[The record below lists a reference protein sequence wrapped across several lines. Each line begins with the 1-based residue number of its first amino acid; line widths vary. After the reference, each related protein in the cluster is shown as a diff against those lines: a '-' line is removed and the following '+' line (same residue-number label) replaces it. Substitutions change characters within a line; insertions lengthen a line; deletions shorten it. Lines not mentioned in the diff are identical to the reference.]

1 MLFRSACAITN
12 GSSVAAPWPYTPKS
26 GPSGFF
32 PKLSFFEG
40 GVDLNALNLSNECF
54 ASFAGETRS
63 SQSITAE
70 LKDIILH
77 AFQPCNPALTVTKQ
91 CTAAVAPDGVT
102 VNVSFSGQ
110 VCNTGTDDLTGVSV
124 SDSKG
129 TVTVPPSSNILIGA
143 CSSYSGGYS
152 STTLVNTDTATAS
165 GTGVRSHTAVSNLS
179 LPATCSAA
187 ANPSCSVN
195 KNCATNLV
203 ADNSRLTVKVT
214 FDGQV
219 CNTGNVV
226 LSSVTLAND
235 KDGVISGP
243 SGTLAVS
250 ECSPYSGS
258 YFPSSL
264 VGQNGTA
271 TDTVTVG
278 ASGALSSGAV
288 ACTATHECNLCPLPQ

>member
-1 MLFRSACAITN
+1 M
-12 GSSVAAPWPYTPKS
+12 
-26 GPSGFF
+26 
-32 PKLSFFEG
+32 
-40 GVDLNALNLSNECF
+40 
-54 ASFAGETRS
+54 
-63 SQSITAE
+63 
-70 LKDIILH
+70 
-77 AFQPCNPALTVTKQ
+77 
-91 CTAAVAPDGVT
+91 
-102 VNVSFSGQ
+102 
-110 VCNTGTDDLTGVSV
+110 
-124 SDSKG
+124 
-129 TVTVPPSSNILIGA
+129 
-143 CSSYSGGYS
+143 
-152 STTLVNTDTATAS
+152 
-165 GTGVRSHTAVSNLS
+165 
-179 LPATCSAA
+179 
-187 ANPSCSVN
+187 N

>member
-1 MLFRSACAITN
+1 MLLDGGTVTVPLLSETETPVR
-12 GSSVAAPWPYTPKS
+12 SSVPVLQTWPL
-26 GPSGFF
+26 
-32 PKLSFFEG
+32 KL
-40 GVDLNALNLSNECF
+40 
-54 ASFAGETRS
+54 T
-63 SQSITAE
+63 
-70 LKDIILH
+70 
-77 AFQPCNPALTVTKQ
+77 LT
-91 CTAAVAPDGVT
+91 VAPDGVT

-219 CNTGNVV
+219 CNTG
-226 LSSVTLAND
+226 
-235 KDGVISGP
+235 
-243 SGTLAVS
+243 
-250 ECSPYSGS
+250 
-258 YFPSSL
+258 
-264 VGQNGTA
+264 
-271 TDTVTVG
+271 
-278 ASGALSSGAV
+278 
-288 ACTATHECNLCPLPQ
+288 